1 MATSTGRTLRRRHR
15 PLRRGIRWSHLIL
28 HVLLI
33 LGSVLMLLPFLWMV
47 STSLKPGADVF
58 REYPPR
64 LIPTTVQW
72 SNYREALTS
81 MPFDRF
87 YLNSFIVAISVTML
101 QLLTASLAAFAF
113 ARLRFRGRDIL
124 FFIYLSALMIPFP
137 VLLVPNF
144 IIIRNLGWFDTYAAL
159 IVPVSFSAFS
169 TFLLRQ
175 YYRGIPM
182 ELDEAARI
190 DGASS
195 FRVWWQI
202 IFPNSRPA
210 LAALAIFIFLGN
222 WNEFLWPLIVTNS
235 EAMRTVPVGLNSFK
249 GQFTVR
255 WEMLMAAAVV
265 GMMPILVVYVL
276 AQNWIIKGMS
286 ISGGLKG

>member
-1 MATSTGRTLRRRHR
+1 
-15 PLRRGIRWSHLIL
+15 
-28 HVLLI
+28 
-33 LGSVLMLLPFLWMV
+33 MLLPFLWMV

>member
-1 MATSTGRTLRRRHR
+1 MATTAQRAPRRRRIHW
-15 PLRRGIRWSHLIL
+15 GHLLL

-33 LGSVLMLLPFLWMV
+33 LGSVTMLLPFFWMV

-58 REYPPR
+58 REFPPR
-64 LIPTTVQW
+64 WIPATFEW
-72 SNYREALTS
+72 SNYKTALTAL
-81 MPFDRF
+81 PFDRF
-87 YLNSFIVAISVTML
+87 YLNSFIVAISVTVL
-101 QLLTASLAAFAF
+101 QLLTSSLAAFAF
-113 ARLRFRGRDIL
+113 ARLKFRGRDLL
-124 FFIYLSALMIPFP
+124 FFIYLAALMIPFP

-144 IIIRNLGWFDTYAAL
+144 IIVRYLGWYDSYAAL

-182 ELDEAARI
+182 DLDEAARI

-202 IFPNSRPA
+202 VFPNSRPV

-222 WNEFLWPLIVTNS
+222 WNEFLWPLVVTNS
-235 EAMRTVPVGLNSFK
+235 ETMRTVPVGLNTFK
-249 GQFTVR
+249 GQYTVK
-255 WEMLMAAAVV
+255 WELLMAAAVV
-265 GMMPILVVYVL
+265 GMLPILTVYML
-276 AQNWIIKGMS
+276 AQNWVIRGMS
-286 ISGGLKG
+286 VTGGLKG

>member
-1 MATSTGRTLRRRHR
+1 MATSTGRTLRRRR
-15 PLRRGIRWSHLIL
+15 PIRWSHLIL

-113 ARLRFRGRDIL
+113 ARLRFRGRDLL

>member
-1 MATSTGRTLRRRHR
+1 MATTIRRPSRSR
-15 PLRRGIRWSHLIL
+15 IRWSHLL
-28 HVLLI
+28 AHVALI
-33 LGSVLMLLPFLWMV
+33 LGSVLMLLPFIWMV

-72 SNYREALTS
+72 GNYKEALTS
-81 MPFDRF
+81 MPFGRF
-87 YLNSFIVAISVTML
+87 YLNSFVVAISVTTL
-101 QLLTASLAAFAF
+101 QLLTSSLAAFAF
-113 ARLRFRGRDIL
+113 ARLRFRGRDVL
-124 FFIYLSALMIPFP
+124 FFMYLSALMIPFP

-144 IIIRNLGWFDTYAAL
+144 IIVRNLGWFDSYAAL
-159 IVPVSFSAFS
+159 ILPVSFSAFS

-210 LAALAIFIFLGN
+210 LAALAIFVFLGN

-265 GMMPILVVYVL
+265 GMMPVLAVYVV

-286 ISGGLKG
+286 ITGGLKG

>member
-1 MATSTGRTLRRRHR
+1 MATSTGRTLRRRPR
-15 PLRRGIRWSHLIL
+15 VRWSHLIL

-33 LGSVLMLLPFLWMV
+33 LGSVLMLLPFIWMV

-72 SNYREALTS
+72 SNYKEALTS

-87 YLNSFIVAISVTML
+87 YLNSFIVAISVTIL
-101 QLLTASLAAFAF
+101 QLFTASLAAFAF

-175 YYRGIPM
+175 YYRGIPI

>member
-1 MATSTGRTLRRRHR
+1 MVTHAQQPSRRRFHWGR
-15 PLRRGIRWSHLIL
+15 LAL
-28 HVLLI
+28 HIFLI
-33 LGSVLMLLPFLWMV
+33 LGSVIMLLPFIWMV

-58 REYPPR
+58 REFPPR
-64 LIPTTVQW
+64 WIPATFEW
-72 SNYREALTS
+72 SNYKVALTS

-87 YLNSFIVAISVTML
+87 YLNSLIVAVSVTVL

-113 ARLRFRGRDIL
+113 ARLKFRGRDLL
-124 FFIYLSALMIPFP
+124 FFSYLIALMVPFP
-137 VLLVPNF
+137 VLLIPNF
-144 IIIRNLGWFDTYAAL
+144 IIIRQLGWYDTYAAL
-159 IVPVSFSAFS
+159 IIPVSFSAFS

-182 ELDEAARI
+182 DLDDAARI

-202 IFPNSRPA
+202 IFPNSRPV

-235 EAMRTVPVGLNSFK
+235 EAMRTVPVGLNAFK
-249 GQFTVR
+249 GQYTVK
-255 WEMLMAAAVV
+255 WELLMAAAVV
-265 GMMPILVVYVL
+265 GMVPVLIVYVL
-276 AQNWIIKGMS
+276 AQNWVIKGMS
-286 ISGGLKG
+286 ITGGLKG

>member
-1 MATSTGRTLRRRHR
+1 MATVARRSLRRR
-15 PLRRGIRWSHLIL
+15 IRWGHLLL
-28 HVLLI
+28 HVFLI
-33 LGSVLMLLPFLWMV
+33 LGSVVMLLPFFWMV

-58 REYPPR
+58 REFPPR
-64 LIPTTVQW
+64 WIPATFQW
-72 SNYREALTS
+72 SNYKEALTS
-81 MPFDRF
+81 MPFGRF
-87 YLNSFIVAISVTML
+87 YLNSAIVAISVTTL
-101 QLLTASLAAFAF
+101 QLLTSSLAAFAF
-113 ARLRFRGRDIL
+113 ARLRFWGRDLL
-124 FFIYLSALMIPFP
+124 FFFYLSALMIPFP

-144 IIIRNLGWFDTYAAL
+144 IIISKLDWFDTYAAL
-159 IVPVSFSAFS
+159 IIPVSFSAFS

-222 WNEFLWPLIVTNS
+222 WNEFLWPLVVTNS
-235 EAMRTVPVGLNSFK
+235 EAMRTVPVGLNAFK
-249 GQFTVR
+249 GQFTVK

-265 GMMPILVVYVL
+265 GMVPVLVVYTL
-276 AQNWIIKGMS
+276 AQNWVIRGMS
-286 ISGGLKG
+286 VSTGLKG

>member
-1 MATSTGRTLRRRHR
+1 MTSTARG
-15 PLRRGIRWSHLIL
+15 PLRGRIRWSHLL
-28 HVLLI
+28 AHVALI
-33 LGSVLMLLPFLWMV
+33 LGSVLMLLPFIWMV
-47 STSLKPGADVF
+47 STSLKPGAEVF

-72 SNYREALTS
+72 GNYKEALTS

-87 YLNSFIVAISVTML
+87 YVNSLVVAISVTTL
-101 QLLTASLAAFAF
+101 QLLTSSLAAFAF
-113 ARLRFRGRDIL
+113 ARLRFRGRDVL
-124 FFIYLSALMIPFP
+124 FFMYLSALMIPFP

-144 IIIRNLGWFDTYAAL
+144 IIVRNLGWFDSYAAL
-159 IVPVSFSAFS
+159 ILPVSFSAFS

-202 IFPNSRPA
+202 VFPNSRPA
-210 LAALAIFIFLGN
+210 LAALAIFVFLGN

-235 EAMRTVPVGLNSFK
+235 EAMRTVPVGLNAFK

-265 GMMPILVVYVL
+265 GMMPVLAVYVL
-276 AQNWIIKGMS
+276 AQNWIIRGMS
-286 ISGGLKG
+286 ITGGLKG

>member
-1 MATSTGRTLRRRHR
+1 MTTTAHEPSRRRV
-15 PLRRGIRWSHLIL
+15 RWRNLAL
-28 HVLLI
+28 HILLI
-33 LGSVLMLLPFLWMV
+33 LGSVIMLLPFFWML

-58 REYPPR
+58 REFPPR
-64 LIPTTVQW
+64 WIPATFQW
-72 SNYREALTS
+72 SNYKEALTS

-87 YLNSFIVAISVTML
+87 YVNSFIVAISVTTL
-101 QLLTASLAAFAF
+101 QLLTSSLAAFAF
-113 ARLRFRGRDIL
+113 ARLRFKGRDVL

-175 YYRGIPM
+175 YYRGIPI

-222 WNEFLWPLIVTNS
+222 WNEFLWPLVVTNS
-235 EAMRTVPVGLNSFK
+235 EAMRTVPVGLNAFK
-249 GQFTVR
+249 GQYTVK
-255 WEMLMAAAVV
+255 WELLMAAAVV
-265 GMMPILVVYVL
+265 GMLPVLIVYVL
-276 AQNWIIKGMS
+276 AQNWVIKGLS
-286 ISGGLKG
+286 VTGGLKG

>member
-1 MATSTGRTLRRRHR
+1 MDRFARR
-15 PLRRGIRWSHLIL
+15 PLRRRIRWGHVFL
-28 HVLLI
+28 HIFLI
-33 LGSVLMLLPFLWMV
+33 LGSVVMLLPFIWMI

-58 REYPPR
+58 REFPPR
-64 LIPTTVQW
+64 WIPTTFQW

-81 MPFDRF
+81 MPFGRF
-87 YLNSFIVAISVTML
+87 YLNSAIVAISVATL
-101 QLLTASLAAFAF
+101 QLLTSSLAAFAF
-113 ARLRFRGRDIL
+113 ARLRFWGRDAL
-124 FFIYLSALMIPFP
+124 FFLYLSALMIPFP

-144 IIIRNLGWFDTYAAL
+144 IIISRLEWFDTYAAL
-159 IVPVSFSAFS
+159 IVPVAFSAFS

-210 LAALAIFIFLGN
+210 LAALAIFVFLGN
-222 WNEFLWPLIVTNS
+222 WNEFLWPLVVTNS
-235 EAMRTVPVGLNSFK
+235 EAMRTVPVALNSFK

-265 GMMPILVVYVL
+265 GMLPILIIYTL
-276 AQNWIIKGMS
+276 AQNWVIRGMS
-286 ISGGLKG
+286 VSTGLKG

>member
-1 MATSTGRTLRRRHR
+1 MATTTGR
-15 PLRRGIRWSHLIL
+15 PLRRRSSKRRIHWGHLAL
-28 HVLLI
+28 HILLI
-33 LGSVLMLLPFLWMV
+33 LGSVVMLLPFIWMV

-72 SNYREALTS
+72 SNYQEALTS

-87 YLNSFIVAISVTML
+87 YLNSFVVAISVTTL

-124 FFIYLSALMIPFP
+124 FFTYLSALMIPFP

-144 IIIRNLGWFDTYAAL
+144 IIVRNLGWFDTYAAL

-265 GMMPILVVYVL
+265 GMVPVLVVYVL

>member
-1 MATSTGRTLRRRHR
+1 MATVAHR
-15 PLRRGIRWSHLIL
+15 PLRRRIRWGRLLL
-28 HVLLI
+28 HIFLI
-33 LGSVLMLLPFLWMV
+33 LGSVVMLLPFFWML

-58 REYPPR
+58 REFPPR
-64 LIPTTVQW
+64 WIPATFQW
-72 SNYREALTS
+72 SNYKEALTS
-81 MPFDRF
+81 MPFGRF
-87 YLNSFIVAISVTML
+87 YLNSAIVAISVTTL
-101 QLLTASLAAFAF
+101 QLLTSSLAAFAF
-113 ARLRFRGRDIL
+113 ARLRFWGRDAL
-124 FFIYLSALMIPFP
+124 FFLYLSALMIPFP

-144 IIIRNLGWFDTYAAL
+144 IIISKLDWFDTYAAL
-159 IVPVSFSAFS
+159 IIPVSFSAFS

-202 IFPNSRPA
+202 VFPNSKPA

-222 WNEFLWPLIVTNS
+222 WNEFLWPLVVTNS
-235 EAMRTVPVGLNSFK
+235 EALRTVPVGLNAFK
-249 GQFTVR
+249 GQFTVK

-265 GMMPILVVYVL
+265 GMVPVLIVYTL
-276 AQNWIIKGMS
+276 AQNWVIRGMS
-286 ISGGLKG
+286 VSTGLKG

>member
-1 MATSTGRTLRRRHR
+1 MAIPTGTTLHRRPSRRR
-15 PLRRGIRWSHLIL
+15 IRWSHLVL
-28 HVLLI
+28 HILLI
-33 LGSVLMLLPFLWMV
+33 LGSVIMLLPFVWMV

-58 REYPPR
+58 REYPPK
-64 LIPTTVQW
+64 LIPTTIQW
-72 SNYREALTS
+72 SNYKEALTS

-87 YLNSFIVAISVTML
+87 YLNSFVVAISVTTL
-101 QLLTASLAAFAF
+101 QLLTSSLAAFAF
-113 ARLRFRGRDIL
+113 ARLRFRGRDAL

-144 IIIRNLGWFDTYAAL
+144 IIVRNLGWFDTYAAL

-175 YYRGIPM
+175 YYRGIPI

-210 LAALAIFIFLGN
+210 LAALAIFVFLGN

-265 GMMPILVVYVL
+265 GMMPVLVVYVL

>member
-1 MATSTGRTLRRRHR
+1 MATPTGTTLDRRPSRRR
-15 PLRRGIRWSHLIL
+15 IRWSHLVL
-28 HVLLI
+28 HILLI
-33 LGSVLMLLPFLWMV
+33 LGSVIMLLPFVWMV

-58 REYPPR
+58 REYPPK
-64 LIPTTVQW
+64 LIPTTIQW
-72 SNYREALTS
+72 SNYKEALTS

-87 YLNSFIVAISVTML
+87 YLNSFIVAISVTTL
-101 QLLTASLAAFAF
+101 QLLTSSLAAFAF
-113 ARLRFRGRDIL
+113 ARLRFRGRDAL

-144 IIIRNLGWFDTYAAL
+144 IIVRNLGWFDTYAAL

-175 YYRGIPM
+175 YYRGIPI

-210 LAALAIFIFLGN
+210 LAALAIFVFLGN

-265 GMMPILVVYVL
+265 GMMPVLVVYVL

>member
-1 MATSTGRTLRRRHR
+1 MATSTGRTLRRRR
-15 PLRRGIRWSHLIL
+15 PIRWSHLIL

>member
-1 MATSTGRTLRRRHR
+1 MAITTPRQSGRRR
-15 PLRRGIRWSHLIL
+15 IRWNHLVL
-28 HVLLI
+28 HIILI
-33 LGSVLMLLPFLWMV
+33 LGSVLMLLPFFWMV

-58 REYPPR
+58 REFPPR
-64 LIPTTVQW
+64 WIPATFEW
-72 SNYREALTS
+72 SNYKTALTS

-87 YLNSFIVAISVTML
+87 YLNSLIVAIGVTTL
-101 QLLTASLAAFAF
+101 QLLTSSLAAFAF
-113 ARLRFRGRDIL
+113 ARLNFWGRDIL
-124 FFIYLSALMIPFP
+124 FFTYLIALMIPFP

-144 IIIRNLGWFDTYAAL
+144 IIVRNLGWYDTYAAL

-182 ELDEAARI
+182 DLDEAARI

-202 IFPNSRPA
+202 IFPNSRPV

-222 WNEFLWPLIVTNS
+222 WNEFLWPLVVTNS
-235 EAMRTVPVGLNSFK
+235 EAMRTVPVGLNAFK
-249 GQFTVR
+249 GQYTVK
-255 WEMLMAAAVV
+255 WELLMAAAVV
-265 GMMPILVVYVL
+265 GMVPVLIVYML

-286 ISGGLKG
+286 ITGGLKG

>member
-1 MATSTGRTLRRRHR
+1 MATSTGRTLRRRR
-15 PLRRGIRWSHLIL
+15 PIRWSHLIL

-33 LGSVLMLLPFLWMV
+33 LGSVLMLLPFIWMV

-87 YLNSFIVAISVTML
+87 YLNSFVVAISVTTL

-202 IFPNSRPA
+202 IFPNSKPA

>member
-1 MATSTGRTLRRRHR
+1 MATPAGTTLPRRSSRRR
-15 PLRRGIRWSHLIL
+15 IRWSHLVL
-28 HVLLI
+28 HILLI
-33 LGSVLMLLPFLWMV
+33 LGSVLMLLPFIWMV

-58 REYPPR
+58 REYPPK
-64 LIPTTVQW
+64 LIPTTIQW
-72 SNYREALTS
+72 SNYKEALTS

-87 YLNSFIVAISVTML
+87 YLNSFIVAISVTTL
-101 QLLTASLAAFAF
+101 QLLTSSLAAFAF
-113 ARLRFRGRDIL
+113 ARLRFRGRDAL

-144 IIIRNLGWFDTYAAL
+144 IIVRNLGWFDTYAAL

-175 YYRGIPM
+175 YYRGIPI

-210 LAALAIFIFLGN
+210 LAALAIFVFLGN

-265 GMMPILVVYVL
+265 GMMPVLVVYVL

>member
-1 MATSTGRTLRRRHR
+1 MATAKRR
-15 PLRRGIRWSHLIL
+15 PLHRRIRWSHLL
-28 HVLLI
+28 AHSALI
-33 LGSVLMLLPFLWMV
+33 LGSVLMLLPFIWMV

-58 REYPPR
+58 REYPPK
-64 LIPTTVQW
+64 LIPTTIQW
-72 SNYREALTS
+72 GNYREALTS

-87 YLNSFIVAISVTML
+87 YLNSFIVAISVTTL
-101 QLLTASLAAFAF
+101 QLLTSSLAAFAF
-113 ARLRFRGRDIL
+113 ARLRFRGRDLL
-124 FFIYLSALMIPFP
+124 FFVYLSALMIPFP

-144 IIIRNLGWFDTYAAL
+144 IIVRNLGWFDTYAAL
-159 IVPVSFSAFS
+159 ILPVSFSAFS

-210 LAALAIFIFLGN
+210 LAALSIFVFLGN

-235 EAMRTVPVGLNSFK
+235 EAMRTVPVGLNAFK

-265 GMMPILVVYVL
+265 GMMPVLIVYLL
-276 AQNWIIKGMS
+276 AQNWIIRGMS
-286 ISGGLKG
+286 ITGGLKG

>member
-1 MATSTGRTLRRRHR
+1 MATTTGRTLHRRRR
-15 PLRRGIRWSHLIL
+15 IRWGHLAL
-28 HVLLI
+28 HILLI

-58 REYPPR
+58 REYPPK
-64 LIPTTVQW
+64 LIPTTIQW
-72 SNYREALTS
+72 SNYKEALTS

-87 YLNSFIVAISVTML
+87 YLNSFIVAISVTTL
-101 QLLTASLAAFAF
+101 QLLTSSLAAFAF

-144 IIIRNLGWFDTYAAL
+144 IIVRNLGWFDTYAAL

-175 YYRGIPM
+175 YYRGIPI

>member
-1 MATSTGRTLRRRHR
+1 MTTTAHEPSRRRINW
-15 PLRRGIRWSHLIL
+15 GHLVL
-28 HVLLI
+28 HILLI
-33 LGSVLMLLPFLWMV
+33 LGSVIMLLPFFWML

-58 REYPPR
+58 REFPPR
-64 LIPTTVQW
+64 WIPATFQW
-72 SNYREALTS
+72 SNYKEALTS

-87 YLNSFIVAISVTML
+87 YLNSFIVAISVTTL

-113 ARLRFRGRDIL
+113 ARLRFKGRDAL

-175 YYRGIPM
+175 YYRGIPI

-222 WNEFLWPLIVTNS
+222 WNEFLWPLVVTNS
-235 EAMRTVPVGLNSFK
+235 EAMRTVPVGLNAFK
-249 GQFTVR
+249 GQYTVK
-255 WEMLMAAAVV
+255 WELLMAGAVV
-265 GMMPILVVYVL
+265 GMLPVLIVYVL
-276 AQNWIIKGMS
+276 AQNWVIKGMS
-286 ISGGLKG
+286 VTGGLKG

>member
-1 MATSTGRTLRRRHR
+1 MAARTRRPLLRR
-15 PLRRGIRWSHLIL
+15 IRWGHLLL
-28 HVLLI
+28 HIFLI
-33 LGSVLMLLPFLWMV
+33 LGSVVMLLPFFWML
-47 STSLKPGADVF
+47 STSLKPGSDVF
-58 REYPPR
+58 REFPPR
-64 LIPTTVQW
+64 WIPATFRW
-72 SNYREALTS
+72 SNYRDALTS

-87 YLNSFIVAISVTML
+87 YLNSAFVATSVTTL
-101 QLLTASLAAFAF
+101 QLLTSSLAAFAF
-113 ARLRFRGRDIL
+113 ARLRFRGRDLL
-124 FFIYLSALMIPFP
+124 FFLYLSALMIPFP

-144 IIIRNLGWFDTYAAL
+144 IIISKLHWFDSYAAL

-175 YYRGIPM
+175 YYRCIPM

-222 WNEFLWPLIVTNS
+222 WNEFLWPLVVTNS

-265 GMMPILVVYVL
+265 GMLPVLIIYVW
-276 AQNWIIKGMS
+276 AQNWIIRGMS
-286 ISGGLKG
+286 VSSGLKG

>member
-1 MATSTGRTLRRRHR
+1 MTTIAHEPSRRRIHW
-15 PLRRGIRWSHLIL
+15 GHLAL
-28 HVLLI
+28 HILLI
-33 LGSVLMLLPFLWMV
+33 LGSVIMLLPFFWML

-58 REYPPR
+58 REFPPR
-64 LIPTTVQW
+64 WIPATFQW
-72 SNYREALTS
+72 SNYKEALTS

-87 YLNSFIVAISVTML
+87 YVNSFIVAISVTTL

-113 ARLRFRGRDIL
+113 ARLRFKGRDVL

-175 YYRGIPM
+175 YYRGIPI

-222 WNEFLWPLIVTNS
+222 WNEFLWPLVVTNA
-235 EAMRTVPVGLNSFK
+235 EAMRTVPVGLNAFK
-249 GQFTVR
+249 GQYTVK
-255 WEMLMAAAVV
+255 WELLMAGAVV
-265 GMMPILVVYVL
+265 GMLPVLIVYML
-276 AQNWIIKGMS
+276 AQNWVIKGMS
-286 ISGGLKG
+286 VTGGLKG

>member
-1 MATSTGRTLRRRHR
+1 MTTTAHEPSRRRIHW
-15 PLRRGIRWSHLIL
+15 GHLAL
-28 HVLLI
+28 HILLI
-33 LGSVLMLLPFLWMV
+33 LGSVIMLLPFFWML

-58 REYPPR
+58 REFPPR
-64 LIPTTVQW
+64 WIPATFQW
-72 SNYREALTS
+72 SNYKEALTS

-87 YLNSFIVAISVTML
+87 YVNSFIVAISVTTL

-113 ARLRFRGRDIL
+113 ARLRFKGRDVL

-175 YYRGIPM
+175 YYRGIPI

-222 WNEFLWPLIVTNS
+222 WNEFLWPLVVTNA
-235 EAMRTVPVGLNSFK
+235 EAMRTVPVGLNAFK
-249 GQFTVR
+249 GQYTVK
-255 WEMLMAAAVV
+255 WELLMAGAVV
-265 GMMPILVVYVL
+265 GMLPVLIVYML
-276 AQNWIIKGMS
+276 AQNWVIKGMS
-286 ISGGLKG
+286 VTGGLKG